1 MNLLIISYMVL
12 GEDTL
17 NLLEVPV
24 WDARNILYLIR
35 WSTYMSIE
43 AVGTVDAEAEAEVVA
58 LPVHQSGADVL
69 LIIIQWVLAT
79 TILRLI
85 IVTNNC
91 VVPFLLTFEKLGLL
105 LLLAGFCRRFLTWW
119 LLLFV
124 LLTCRLLIEKVA
136 VLLLIGGM
144 IGVKLLLWIKGNIMM
159 LEVTGIK
166 LVVAVRRGG

>member
-1 MNLLIISYMVL
+1 MNLLIISYMVS

-24 WDARNILYLIR
+24 WDAWNILYLIR

-43 AVGTVDAEAEAEVVA
+43 AVGTVDAEAKTEVVA

-105 LLLAGFCRRFLTWW
+105 LLPAVFCIRFLTWW

-136 VLLLIGGM
+136 VLLIGGM

-159 LEVTGIK
+159 LEVTGVK
-166 LVVAVRRGG
+166 FVVAVRRGG